1 MAAEAEEGRLRYCD
15 GVWQLKQ
22 RSGCLKVAAEAE
34 EGRLRYCGG
43 VDA

>member
-15 GVWQLKQ
+15 GEG
-22 RSGCLKVAAEAE
+22 RLKVAAEAE
-34 EGRLRYCGG
+34 EGRLRYCDG